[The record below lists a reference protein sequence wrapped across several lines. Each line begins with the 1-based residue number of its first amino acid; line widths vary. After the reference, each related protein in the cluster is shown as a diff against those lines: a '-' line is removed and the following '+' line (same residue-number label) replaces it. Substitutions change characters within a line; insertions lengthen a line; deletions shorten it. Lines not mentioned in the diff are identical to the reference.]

1 MKTNAPKFITLII
14 AVILAIVGVVGL
26 LVPALHL
33 GCWAVWIVVAG
44 FVVLLAGNL
53 VKGI

>member
-1 MKTNAPKFITLII
+1 MKTNAPKFITLVI
-14 AVILAIVGVVGL
+14 AVILAVVGLVGL

-33 GCWAVWIVVAG
+33 GCCAAWLVVAG

-53 VKGI
+53 LKGL